1 MTIFGNGLIF
11 LEGRFED
18 GLELAVEKGRIA
30 GIMPLGT
37 VKDGDFVDAQGGYIV
52 PGFIDIHIH
61 GSVGCD
67 VMDARTGSLE
77 RIASFLAKNGTTSFL
92 ATTMTL
98 SADAIRSSI
107 EAAAEFMK
115 QEQAAGAQC
124 LGIHLEGPFLNP
136 DAKGAHDET
145 YLIDPSVE
153 SFNTIIGDNID
164 IIRLVTMAPELDGAA
179 GLTSYLK
186 ARGIKV
192 SIGHTRA
199 DYDTACRAIDLGMD
213 HTCHFYNAMTPLKHR
228 DPGVVGAVLD
238 HGDNTVELISDLIH
252 IHPAALRLAV
262 KVKGCRKCALITDAM
277 AAAGLGDGIYNL
289 GGLEVHVEMG
299 AARLKDGTLAGS
311 TLTQGKAL
319 KNMVGIGVPLEDTIT
334 MLTSTPASIIGA
346 SAFKGHLK
354 AGWDADV
361 VILDRDLNVVSAYVK
376 GIRQF

>member
-18 GLELAVEKGRIA
+18 GLDLVVDNGRIA
-30 GIMPLGT
+30 DIIPRGT
-37 VKDGDFVDAQGGYIV
+37 RKDGDFVDAKGSYIV

-67 VMDARTGSLE
+67 VMDARFDSLE
-77 RIASFLAKNGTTSFL
+77 RIAAFLAKNGTTSFL

-107 EAAAEFMK
+107 RAAADFMK
-115 QEQAAGAQC
+115 RDRAAGAQC

-136 DAKGAHDET
+136 DAKGAHDAA
-145 YLIDPSVE
+145 YLAEPSVE
-153 SFNTIIGDNID
+153 GFNEIAGEDID
-164 IIRLVTMAPELDGAA
+164 IIRLVTIAPELPGAA
-179 GLTSYLK
+179 ELTSYLR

-213 HTCHFYNAMTPLKHR
+213 HTCHFYNAMTPFRHR
-228 DPGVVGAVLD
+228 EPGVVGAVLD
-238 HGDNTVELISDLIH
+238 HGDNTIELISDLVH

-262 KVKGCRKCALITDAM
+262 KLKGCSSCALITDAM
-277 AAAGLGDGIYNL
+277 AAAGLGDGIYSL
-289 GGLEVHVEMG
+289 GGLDVHVEKG
-299 AARLKDGTLAGS
+299 VARLKDGTLAGS
-311 TLTQGKAL
+311 TLTQGMAL

-334 MLTSTPASIIGA
+334 MLTSTPASIIGV
-346 SAFKGHLK
+346 SAFKGYLK
-354 AGWDADV
+354 AGYDADV
-361 VILDRDLNVVSAYVK
+361 VILDRDLSVASTYVK
-376 GIRQF
+376 GIKQL